1 MIEIQEATKSQ
12 AADIA
17 NLIMMAMTD
26 DCCLY
31 FCGDGYGLDDF
42 RRMMTITGAVIL

>member
-1 MIEIQEATKSQ
+1 MIEIQEAIKNH
-12 AADIA
+12 AAEIA

-31 FCGDGYGLDDF
+31 FCDQYVNDNQWGGHPMKHL
-42 RRMMTITGAVIL
+42 VL

>member
-12 AADIA
+12 AAEIA
-17 NLIMMAMTD
+17 KLIMMAMKD

-31 FCGDGYGLDDF
+31 FCGYSYVVYPYT
-42 RRMMTITGAVIL
+42 MTGFNCFL